1 MLATLRSL
9 EMNLSNLTFFCDYLT
24 TSFLPPIRSYF
35 ECIDMRRPIHPRLA
49 TRPLQRNAAGFDM
62 KGENIT
68 FHYPHQPNTGED
80 VKYSTTGSQSKPALQ
95 EMSFHFEAGKM
106 HALVGDN
113 GCGKTTLVQL
123 MSQLY
128 TNFSGRITLNG
139 HNIKDYDINEIRSH
153 VSVMF
158 QDIAKLQ
165 RFSVFENI
173 GIGDVN
179 ALAMNQG
186 AIETVAAEH
195 KVTDFISLNTV
206 IGDLHQVHR
215 DPGEKWQAELSGGQW
230 QKIALARTFLKGH
243 DADLIILDEPTS
255 ALDVHA
261 EHEFF
266 QQLKTLRKGKTTI
279 FITHKYVTTA
289 TADCIHFMKKGK
301 IVERGNHAELMAS
314 NGEYASRYTLQT
326 QGYTET
332 GVGES
337 V

>member
-1 MLATLRSL
+1 
-9 EMNLSNLTFFCDYLT
+9 
-24 TSFLPPIRSYF
+24 
-35 ECIDMRRPIHPRLA
+35 MRRSHVPRIA
-49 TRPLQRNAAGFDM
+49 ARPVQRSPAGFDLR
-62 KGENIT
+62 GENIT
-68 FHYPHQPNTGED
+68 FHYPHQPDTEED
-80 VKYSTTGSQSKPALQ
+80 VKYTTTASQSKPALDN
-95 EMSFHFEAGKM
+95 MSFHFEAGKM

-128 TNFSGRITLNG
+128 TNFSGNLILNG
-139 HNIKDYDINEIRSH
+139 HNIKEYDLNEVRSQ

-158 QDIAKLQ
+158 QDIAKLKL
-165 RFSVFENI
+165 FSVFENI

-179 ALAMNQG
+179 ALAMNHG
-186 AIETVAAEH
+186 AIQAAAAEH
-195 KVTDFISLNTV
+195 NVTDFISLNTI
-206 IGDLHQVHR
+206 IGDLHQMHK

-230 QKIALARTFLKGH
+230 QKIALARTFLKGE

-261 EHEFF
+261 EHQFF

-301 IVERGNHAELMAS
+301 IVERGNHTELMAS
-314 NGEYASRYTLQT
+314 NGEYARRYTLQT
-326 QGYTET
+326 QGYTES
-332 GVGES
+332 GVADAVS
-337 V
+337 ASNA